1 MLSGGIWR
9 LLSRGGARLSTCRWR
24 CGSGG
29 LRSRRGGECDEHHL
43 LLLTAACEANDRAA
57 EARRVIDEEGLLVE
71 GRFGKKTHPAVMIE
85 RDSRLA
91 FSRLVRQLRLDEMSA
106 ATSGVRRR

>member
-1 MLSGGIWR
+1 
-9 LLSRGGARLSTCRWR
+9 
-24 CGSGG
+24 
-29 LRSRRGGECDEHHL
+29 
-43 LLLTAACEANDRAA
+43 
-57 EARRVIDEEGLLVE
+57 VIDEEGLLVE